1 MEFASLVV
9 KSFLWDF
16 RNSANVYVKT
26 SPYTDEFDVIIVQSR
41 TILMLVEEG
50 TAKMDDDMLMNMEL
64 GHVMDLLSQCLT
76 PMEQLQCYLASQQ
89 GFFYQVVTLS

>member
-1 MEFASLVV
+1 
-9 KSFLWDF
+9 
-16 RNSANVYVKT
+16 
-26 SPYTDEFDVIIVQSR
+26 
-41 TILMLVEEG
+41 MLVEEG
-50 TAKMDDDMLMNMEL
+50 TAKMDDDILMNMEL